1 MLSKF
6 ATPERIEF
14 ENSIDFGE
22 EETEELQNQHN
33 LGGLSPNTA
42 DEVHFIIAYNLIG
55 KSSYTLYSGWSLF
68 T

>member
-42 DEVHFIIAYNLIG
+42 DEVHFVIAL
-55 KSSYTLYSGWSLF
+55 
-68 T
+68 